1 MRIAMRRYEHQ
12 QREDLLQEAIA
23 RAIETGTA
31 VRHPRAFLGRV
42 VRNVAVDEAR
52 RMAVRGGAAIQIESM
67 PDHQAPYICAD
78 QEVMLTLKQIVL
90 GLPERYRDVFVLS
103 RFQGF
108 SYEEVAA
115 ELGLTVKAVEYRMSR
130 ALALCAKALGD

>member
-1 MRIAMRRYEHQ
+1 
-12 QREDLLQEAIA
+12 
-23 RAIETGTA
+23 
-31 VRHPRAFLGRV
+31 
-42 VRNVAVDEAR
+42 
-52 RMAVRGGAAIQIESM
+52 MAVRGGAAIQIESM